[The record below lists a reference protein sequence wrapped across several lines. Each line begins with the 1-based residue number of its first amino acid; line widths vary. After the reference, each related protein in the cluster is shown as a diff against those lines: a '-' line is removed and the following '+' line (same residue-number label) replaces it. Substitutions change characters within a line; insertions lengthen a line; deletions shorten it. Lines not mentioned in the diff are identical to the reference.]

1 MNALELMERIGGEV
15 LGHKIRA
22 VINGEI
28 VVIARMEDTDWAL
41 TEQGQTLANQHSNE
55 VAAEADAPK
64 TRRSRKAEVVEASE
78 TTTTDSAAV
87 ELTEVAPEQ

>member
-28 VVIARMEDTDWAL
+28 VVIARMEDTNWAL
-41 TEQGQTLANQHSNE
+41 TEQGQELANQHSNE
-55 VAAEADAPK
+55 VAAEGKAP
-64 TRRSRKAEVVEASE
+64 RARKPKAVEA
-78 TTTTDSAAV
+78 TTEADAAV
-87 ELTEVAPEQ
+87 ESTPVAPEQ

>member
-41 TEQGQTLANQHSNE
+41 TEQGQELANKHSNE
-55 VAAEADAPK
+55 VAESK
-64 TRRSRKAEVVEASE
+64 TSRPRKAKAVEVAE
-78 TTTTDSAAV
+78 TTEVADAAV
-87 ELTEVAPEQ
+87 ESTPVAPEQ